1 MTMTKTNLQQ
11 WFLSTEYFSGTV
23 HPYIICNDG
32 TTLSVQASQYH
43 YCSPRVDKEMCNA
56 RYYQVEVFCVSTEVP
71 ESWLEFGDNVDNPFA
86 YIPTTMVE
94 EFIDLHGGIK
104 A

>member
-1 MTMTKTNLQQ
+1 MTKTNLQQ
-11 WFLSTEYFSGTV
+11 WFLSTGSTDQVV
-23 HPYIICNDG
+23 HPSVICNDG

-43 YCSPRVDKEMCNA
+43 YCSPRVNKDGRNA
-56 RYYQVEVFCVSTEVP
+56 RYYQVEVFCVSTAVP